1 MKKGP
6 ISYYG
11 IMNKNYMKWG
21 VVVEDNNW
29 RFAGR
34 NSYL

>member
-21 VVVEDNNW
+21 VVVEDN
-29 RFAGR
+29 RT
-34 NSYL
+34 LEHIT